1 METRQLPRIP
11 IELNTK
17 INVDHPDEQGFNIAK
32 KNIEAKIIDISI
44 LGICMLSKYFIPRG
58 VIIKFDIKIKDE
70 TLESKGEVRSAV
82 PAGTA
87 ASTRLGVQFVDM
99 SSEYRNKIA
108 DFIKEYE
115 RRAMPRIKI
124 PDKG

>member
-1 METRQLPRIP
+1 METRQLKRFP

-17 INVDHPDEQGFNIAK
+17 INIDHPDEQGFNIAK
-32 KNIEAKIIDISI
+32 KDIETKIVDISI
-44 LGICMLSKYFIPRG
+44 LGIGMLSKYFIPRG

-70 TLESKGEVRSAV
+70 ILESKGEVKSAV
-82 PAGTA
+82 PAGT

-99 SSEYRNKIA
+99 SSEYRNKIT